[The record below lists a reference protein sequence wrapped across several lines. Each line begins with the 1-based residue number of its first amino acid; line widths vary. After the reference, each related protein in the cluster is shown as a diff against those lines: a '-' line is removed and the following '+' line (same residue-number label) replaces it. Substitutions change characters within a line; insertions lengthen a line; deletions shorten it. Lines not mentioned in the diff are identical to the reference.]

1 MGSCLSCITL
11 TPPSHLDHSSM
22 VSSVNRAGLVHAST
36 RAYWMHVEEYVMG
49 EEDNVVVWC
58 DSAAWWR
65 AWLA

>member
-1 MGSCLSCITL
+1 
-11 TPPSHLDHSSM
+11 M